1 MTHEGEL
8 VKILVL
14 NLYENKIMET
24 KKSHCKKR
32 FQEGSGLNE
41 IKCPKCDEVFS
52 IDETQYAE
60 ILSQVKTKE
69 FEKELHARLEEAER
83 LKRAEMEIAEQKAT
97 EKLRDEAAKKDVAL
111 AELKAKLDSA
121 EVERKLA
128 VQEALAKVEKERD
141 SLRSQIEKSELENQ
155 VALKDAEKAKE
166 LQLAELRTRL
176 EEAQRF
182 NVSLSTQGIGEEL
195 EKHCREE
202 FDKIRATA
210 FPRAYFEKDTD
221 VKDGTK
227 GDFVFRDFD
236 ESGVEIISIMF
247 EMKNESDVS
256 ASKNKNEKFYEKLDL
271 DRKKKNCEYAVLVS
285 SLEKESTL
293 FNTGIVDV
301 SHKFER
307 MLVIRPQF
315 FIPIIT
321 TLRNAALKSL
331 QTKRELEAVKAQ
343 NVDIS
348 NFETS
353 LNAFKLDA
361 EKIYGWARDRYD
373 EAIDAIDKAIDDLEA
388 AKENLEKSR
397 KHLGSANKRAQ
408 ELTIRTF
415 TKNNP
420 TMEQKFKELGN

>member
-1 MTHEGEL
+1 M
-8 VKILVL
+8 
-14 NLYENKIMET
+14 
-24 KKSHCKKR
+24 KKDKNM
-32 FQEGSGLNE
+32 NE
-41 IKCPKCDEVFS
+41 IKCPHCGEAFT
-52 IDETQYAE
+52 IDEAGYAD

-69 FEKELHARLEEAER
+69 FEKELHDRLQEADR
-83 LKRAEMEIAEQKAT
+83 LKKAEIELAEQKAV
-97 EKLRDEAAKKDVAL
+97 EKVKDEVAKKDASL
-111 AELKAKLDSA
+111 AELKAKLDA
-121 EVERKLA
+121 AGTDRKLA
-128 VQEALAKVEKERD
+128 VQEALSKVEKERD
-141 SLRSQIEKSELENQ
+141 SLKNQVEKAELERQ
-155 VALKDAEKAKE
+155 VALKDAEKVKE

-210 FPRAYFEKDTD
+210 FPRAYFEKDTEL
-221 VKDGTK
+221 KEGTK

-256 ASKNKNEKFYEKLDL
+256 ASKNKNEKFYEKLDS
-271 DRKKKNCEYAVLVS
+271 DRKKKKCEYAVLVT
-285 SLEKESTL
+285 SLEKESPL
-293 FNTGIVDV
+293 FNSGIVDV
-301 SHKFER
+301 SHKYEK

-343 NVDIS
+343 NIDIS
-348 NFETS
+348 NFESS
-353 LNAFKLDA
+353 LNSFKLDA

-397 KHLGSANKRAQ
+397 KHLGSANKKAQ

-420 TMEQKFKELGN
+420 TMEQKFKELGS

>member
-1 MTHEGEL
+1 MRQRKQSFLHQRAVTEFRIRRRKMSEH
-8 VKILVL
+8 
-14 NLYENKIMET
+14 
-24 KKSHCKKR
+24 
-32 FQEGSGLNE
+32 E
-41 IKCPKCDEVFS
+41 IKCPHCGEAFT
-52 IDETQYAE
+52 IDEAGYAD

-69 FEKELHARLEEAER
+69 FEKELHDRLQEADR
-83 LKRAEMEIAEQKAT
+83 LKKAEIELAEQKAI
-97 EKLRDEAAKKDVAL
+97 EKVKDEVANKDASL
-111 AELKAKLDSA
+111 AELKAKLDAA
-121 EVERKLA
+121 ETERKLA
-128 VQEALAKVEKERD
+128 VQEALSKVEKERD
-141 SLRSQIEKSELENQ
+141 SLKNQVEKAELERQ
-155 VALKDAEKAKE
+155 VALKDAEKVKE

-210 FPRAYFEKDTD
+210 FPRAYFEKDTEL
-221 VKDGTK
+221 KEGTK

-256 ASKNKNEKFYEKLDL
+256 ASKNKNEKFYEKLDS
-271 DRKKKNCEYAVLVS
+271 DRKKKKCEYAVLVT
-285 SLEKESTL
+285 SLEKESAL
-293 FNTGIVDV
+293 FNSGIVDV
-301 SHKFER
+301 SHKYEK

-343 NVDIS
+343 NIDIS
-348 NFETS
+348 NFESS
-353 LNAFKLDA
+353 LNSFKLDA

-397 KHLGSANKRAQ
+397 KHLGSANKKAQ

-420 TMEQKFKELGN
+420 TMEQKFKELGS

>member
-1 MTHEGEL
+1 M
-8 VKILVL
+8 
-14 NLYENKIMET
+14 
-24 KKSHCKKR
+24 
-32 FQEGSGLNE
+32 NE
-41 IKCPKCDEVFS
+41 IKCPHCGEAFT
-52 IDETQYAE
+52 IDEAGYAD

-69 FEKELHARLEEAER
+69 FEKELHDRLQEAER
-83 LKRAEMEIAEQKAT
+83 LKQAEIQLAEQKAT
-97 EKLRDEAAKKDVAL
+97 EKLKDEAAKKDAAI
-111 AELKAKLDSA
+111 AELKAKIGAS
-121 EVERKLA
+121 ETERKLA
-128 VQEALAKVEKERD
+128 VQEALSKVEKERD
-141 SLRSQIEKSELENQ
+141 SLKNQVEKAELERQ
-155 VALKDAEKAKE
+155 VALKDAEKVKE

-210 FPRAYFEKDTD
+210 FPRAYFEKDTEL
-221 VKDGTK
+221 KEGTK

-236 ESGVEIISIMF
+236 ENGVEIISIMF

-256 ASKNKNEKFYEKLDL
+256 ASKNKNEKFYEKLDS
-271 DRKKKNCEYAVLVS
+271 DRKKKNCEYAVLVT
-285 SLEKESTL
+285 SLEKESAL
-293 FNTGIVDV
+293 FNSGIVDV
-301 SHKFER
+301 SHKFEK

-343 NVDIS
+343 NIDIS
-348 NFETS
+348 NFESS
-353 LNAFKLDA
+353 LNSFKLDA

-373 EAIDAIDKAIDDLEA
+373 EAIDAIDKAIEDLEA

-397 KHLGSANKRAQ
+397 KHLGSANKKAQ

-420 TMEQKFKELGN
+420 TMEQKFKELGS

>member
-1 MTHEGEL
+1 M
-8 VKILVL
+8 
-14 NLYENKIMET
+14 
-24 KKSHCKKR
+24 KKDKNM
-32 FQEGSGLNE
+32 NE
-41 IKCPKCDEVFS
+41 IKCPHCKEAFT
-52 IDETQYAE
+52 IDEAGYAD

-69 FEKELHARLEEAER
+69 FEKELHDRLQEAER
-83 LKRAEMEIAEQKAT
+83 LKKAEIELAEQKAT
-97 EKLRDEAAKKDVAL
+97 EKFKDDATKKDAAI
-111 AELKAKLDSA
+111 AELKAKIDAS
-121 EVERKLA
+121 ETERKLA
-128 VQEALAKVEKERD
+128 VQEALSKVEKERD
-141 SLRSQIEKSELENQ
+141 SLKNQVEKAELERQ
-155 VALKDAEKAKE
+155 VALKDAEKVKE

-210 FPRAYFEKDTD
+210 FPRAHFEKDTEL
-221 VKDGTK
+221 KEGTK

-236 ESGVEIISIMF
+236 ENGVEIISIMF

-256 ASKNKNEKFYEKLDL
+256 ASKNKNEKFYEKLDS
-271 DRKKKNCEYAVLVS
+271 DRKKKNCEYAVLVT
-285 SLEKESTL
+285 SLEKESAL
-293 FNTGIVDV
+293 FNSGIVDV
-301 SHKFER
+301 SHKFEK

-343 NVDIS
+343 NIDIS
-348 NFETS
+348 NFESS
-353 LNAFKLDA
+353 LNSFKFDA

-373 EAIDAIDKAIDDLEA
+373 EAIDSIDKAIEDLEA

-397 KHLGSANKRAQ
+397 KHLGSANKKAQ

-420 TMEQKFKELGN
+420 TMEEKFKELAS

>member
-1 MTHEGEL
+1 M
-8 VKILVL
+8 
-14 NLYENKIMET
+14 
-24 KKSHCKKR
+24 
-32 FQEGSGLNE
+32 NE
-41 IKCPKCDEVFS
+41 IKCPKCGEVFS
-52 IDETQYAE
+52 IDEAQYAD
-60 ILSQVKTKE
+60 ILSQVKNKE
-69 FEKELHARLEEAER
+69 FENELHARLEEADR
-83 LKRAEMEIAEQKAT
+83 LKKAEIELAEQKAT
-97 EKLRDEAAKKDVAL
+97 EKLKDDAAKKDAAI
-111 AELKAKLDSA
+111 AELKAKIDAS
-121 EVERKLA
+121 ETERKLA
-128 VQEALAKVEKERD
+128 VQEALSKVEKERD
-141 SLRSQIEKSELENQ
+141 SLKNQVEKAELERQ
-155 VALKDAEKAKE
+155 VALKDAEKVKE

-210 FPRAYFEKDTD
+210 FPRAYFEKDTEL
-221 VKDGTK
+221 KEGTK

-236 ESGVEIISIMF
+236 ENGVEIISIMF

-256 ASKNKNEKFYEKLDL
+256 ASKNKNEKFYEKLDS
-271 DRKKKNCEYAVLVS
+271 DRKKKNCEYAVLVT
-285 SLEKESTL
+285 SLEKESAL
-293 FNTGIVDV
+293 FNSGIVDV
-301 SHKFER
+301 SHKFEK

-343 NVDIS
+343 NIDIS
-348 NFETS
+348 NFESS
-353 LNAFKLDA
+353 LNSFKLDA

-373 EAIDAIDKAIDDLEA
+373 EAIDAIDKAIEDLEA

-397 KHLGSANKRAQ
+397 KHLGSANKKAQ

-420 TMEQKFKELGN
+420 TMEQKFKELGS

>member
-1 MTHEGEL
+1 M
-8 VKILVL
+8 
-14 NLYENKIMET
+14 
-24 KKSHCKKR
+24 KKDKNM
-32 FQEGSGLNE
+32 NE
-41 IKCPKCDEVFS
+41 IKCPHCGEAFT
-52 IDETQYAE
+52 IDEAGYAD

-69 FEKELHARLEEAER
+69 FEKELHDRLQEADR
-83 LKRAEMEIAEQKAT
+83 LKKAEIELAEQKAT
-97 EKLRDEAAKKDVAL
+97 EKLKDEAAKKDAAI
-111 AELKAKLDSA
+111 AELKAKMEAADT
-121 EVERKLA
+121 ERKLA
-128 VQEALAKVEKERD
+128 VQEALSKVEKERD
-141 SLRSQIEKSELENQ
+141 SLKNQVEKAELERQ
-155 VALKDAEKAKE
+155 VALKDAEKVKE

-210 FPRAYFEKDTD
+210 FPRAYFEKDTEL
-221 VKDGTK
+221 KEGTK

-236 ESGVEIISIMF
+236 ENGVEIISIMF

-256 ASKNKNEKFYEKLDL
+256 ASKNKNEKFYEKLDS
-271 DRKKKNCEYAVLVS
+271 DRKKKNCEYAVLVT
-285 SLEKESTL
+285 SLEKESAL
-293 FNTGIVDV
+293 FNSGIVDV
-301 SHKFER
+301 SHKYEK

-343 NVDIS
+343 NIDIS
-348 NFETS
+348 NFESS
-353 LNAFKLDA
+353 LNSFKLDA

-397 KHLGSANKRAQ
+397 KHLGSANKKAQ

-420 TMEQKFKELGN
+420 TMEQKFKELGS